1 MAPCFKFRQRP
12 GKTDKQTKRTKLRN
26 TRPLI
31 GMVLWKNQFYIS
43 MNIYIMLLEIIQA
56 HDFVQLFVLISQW
69 EDLYVQLH
77 TQSGTHRTR
86 EPVIPPFWAVS
97 FKRKRFGS
105 CLFTSAGFPFFV
117 SKCGEIYSVY
127 FANKT
132 KPLSPSGSDPS
143 WKKKHQVV
151 ATVSLSLFNKILF
164 TVYFKKHCCCCYISG
179 PRVQPLRGDCGFKT
193 TIF

>member
-43 MNIYIMLLEIIQA
+43 MNIYIMLLKIIQA
-56 HDFVQLFVLISQW
+56 HDFVQPFVLISQW

-105 CLFTSAGFPFFV
+105 CLFTSAGFPFLFP
-117 SKCGEIYSVY
+117 SVGKY
-127 FANKT
+127 TQYILPT
-132 KPLSPSGSDPS
+132 KLNHSALQDQTPRG
-143 WKKKHQVV
+143 KKSTK
-151 ATVSLSLFNKILF
+151 L
-164 TVYFKKHCCCCYISG
+164 
-179 PRVQPLRGDCGFKT
+179 
-193 TIF
+193 